1 MPKLMIVLR
10 VTCLWVIYLIFL
22 NVEVGLTI
30 ILIHFILYKKIVSIQ
45 NLKSPLRSVVHHNMG
60 QG

>member
-10 VTCLWVIYLIFL
+10 VIYLIFL

-45 NLKSPLRSVVHHNMG
+45 NLKSPLRSVVHHKMG

>member
-45 NLKSPLRSVVHHNMG
+45 NLKPPLRSVVHHNMG